1 MKTNFQ
7 DTYILP
13 LHSPQAML
21 ELVGGKGAS
30 LSRLAAASLP
40 VPDGFFVTTTAY
52 RRFVK
57 ENNLQTEILA
67 ALEAIDSSQ
76 PAALESA
83 SATIQS
89 LFANGQ
95 TPADV
100 ASAIIAAYT
109 GLAITNAIS
118 AMQNSPQEQP
128 ALPVAVRSS
137 ATAEDMPEASF
148 AGQQETYL
156 NISGQQA
163 VLEATKKCWASLWTA
178 RAIGYRARQGIPP
191 DQVALAV
198 VVQLLVPAETAG
210 ILFTA
215 NPVTRQR
222 DQVLISA
229 SWGLGEAIVNG
240 VVTPDHLIVEKAS
253 GRVLERQTAKKQVM
267 TVRVAGGTEEHPV
280 PDNLRHVQV
289 LNDDQAANLV
299 RLGMQIEN
307 LYRYPQDIEWA
318 IAEGKPYILQS
329 RPITTLNEPDT
340 SVDEQN
346 ATDTGDFLW
355 TNMIVGEVFP
365 MAMTPSTWSVW
376 EDFFSSLSFGDIP
389 SFGRI
394 AGRPYLNYSL
404 TYSFLLKLTRKHER
418 VMSIIKDTIGL
429 PPSGMDIPTFPI
441 PWRTV
446 LFQVLPSE
454 FGKELKKSKLKK
466 SAPAY
471 LAVVSERC
479 QLLRSQICETQDEE
493 LISLWRN
500 EIKPLWNEMHIL
512 QDGMNEELQGLTRKL
527 KAELSKRMGENEANA
542 LLSTISNAGE
552 LASLG
557 PLVGLSKLRDGTL
570 SRNEYLRLYGHR
582 GPQENELAAPRPHE
596 DQDWIDRQLMEFDPA
611 QVDLTAMLEKREAE
625 FNSVRQEI
633 ARQLPV
639 KVAQDVERKI
649 AAIVEANSLREATR
663 SELTRIVDVI
673 RSFFIRGGVLSGL
686 GEGVFFLTID
696 ELIAVL
702 SGNTSPAV
710 HIPGRRQTFEQYC
723 SLPPL
728 PGWIRGRFDPLQ
740 WAADRNNN
748 RGDFDGGISGFASG
762 LDRDNVIRGH
772 PGSAGRVEGVVCR
785 IDNFKEG
792 YRLQPG
798 DILVTGTT
806 NVGWTPLFPRVSAVV
821 TDVGGSLSHA
831 AIVTRELGI
840 PSVVGCGDATI
851 RLKSGDRVLVDGSQ
865 GIVEVIEIA

>member
-76 PAALESA
+76 PAMLESA

-289 LNDDQAANLV
+289 LNDDQAAILV

-329 RPITTLNEPDT
+329 
-340 SVDEQN
+340 
-346 ATDTGDFLW
+346 
-355 TNMIVGEVFP
+355 
-365 MAMTPSTWSVW
+365 MA
-376 EDFFSSLSFGDIP
+376 D
-389 SFGRI
+389 
-394 AGRPYLNYSL
+394 
-404 TYSFLLKLTRKHER
+404 
-418 VMSIIKDTIGL
+418 
-429 PPSGMDIPTFPI
+429 
-441 PWRTV
+441 
-446 LFQVLPSE
+446 
-454 FGKELKKSKLKK
+454 
-466 SAPAY
+466 
-471 LAVVSERC
+471 
-479 QLLRSQICETQDEE
+479 
-493 LISLWRN
+493 
-500 EIKPLWNEMHIL
+500 
-512 QDGMNEELQGLTRKL
+512 
-527 KAELSKRMGENEANA
+527 
-542 LLSTISNAGE
+542 
-552 LASLG
+552 
-557 PLVGLSKLRDGTL
+557 
-570 SRNEYLRLYGHR
+570 
-582 GPQENELAAPRPHE
+582 
-596 DQDWIDRQLMEFDPA
+596 
-611 QVDLTAMLEKREAE
+611 
-625 FNSVRQEI
+625 
-633 ARQLPV
+633 
-639 KVAQDVERKI
+639 
-649 AAIVEANSLREATR
+649 
-663 SELTRIVDVI
+663 
-673 RSFFIRGGVLSGL
+673 
-686 GEGVFFLTID
+686 
-696 ELIAVL
+696 
-702 SGNTSPAV
+702 
-710 HIPGRRQTFEQYC
+710 
-723 SLPPL
+723 
-728 PGWIRGRFDPLQ
+728 
-740 WAADRNNN
+740 
-748 RGDFDGGISGFASG
+748 
-762 LDRDNVIRGH
+762 
-772 PGSAGRVEGVVCR
+772 
-785 IDNFKEG
+785 
-792 YRLQPG
+792 
-798 DILVTGTT
+798 
-806 NVGWTPLFPRVSAVV
+806 
-821 TDVGGSLSHA
+821 
-831 AIVTRELGI
+831 
-840 PSVVGCGDATI
+840 
-851 RLKSGDRVLVDGSQ
+851 
-865 GIVEVIEIA
+865 